1 MQIIVLGAGF
11 GGLEL
16 STTLS
21 SQLGGDADVILI
33 DKGEGFVFG
42 FSKLDVMFGRR
53 QSDDV
58 FHTYQGLDRPGLRFV
73 QSVIRSIDP
82 GTRTVETDAGSFRA
96 DILVV
101 ALGADLDPAGTPGT
115 GRSRA

>member
-16 STTLS
+16 SATLS
-21 SQLGGDADVILI
+21 SQLGEDADVILI
-33 DKGEGFVFG
+33 DKREGFVFG
-42 FSKLDVMFGRR
+42 FSKLDVMFGKRLPV
-53 QSDDV
+53 DV

-82 GTRTVETDAGSFRA
+82 TDEDGP
-96 DILVV
+96 D
-101 ALGADLDPAGTPGT
+101 
-115 GRSRA
+115 RSRLLPGRHTGCGSGRRP